1 MIYSIAFLFI
11 HIFFVAAI
19 LEPIGLNLINIV
31 REMRGYMQ
39 SRLNSEREQQSN
51 GGRSLIALVVAENA
65 AVNEGDSNTAA
76 EHLWVMRETSPDLR
90 WIYWAAGSPN
100 RFERFVREPARDL
113 FSLRIDITGIGPD
126 SIQTVAHPVIHR
138 IQQEP
143 RRIINHRYVCAYV
156 WRLISF
162 QHPVIYLC
170 HFTSIDAAAIGTG
183 IRAIFN

>member
-1 MIYSIAFLFI
+1 MLYIHSNAFLFI
-11 HIFFVAAI
+11 RVFFASEI
-19 LEPIGLNLINIV
+19 LEPIGLNLVNIV
-31 REMRGYMQ
+31 REVRGYMQ
-39 SRLNSEREQQSN
+39 SRLNNEREQQSS
-51 GGRSLIALVVAENA
+51 GGRSLIALIVAENA

-143 RRIINHRYVCAYV
+143 RRIINHRCVCRMCMCLAPDIFSTPYN
-156 WRLISF
+156 LSLSF
-162 QHPVIYLC
+162 SPL
-170 HFTSIDAAAIGTG
+170 
-183 IRAIFN
+183 